1 MGAQLEIPDS
11 GKQAE
16 GVQREQCSLQSW
28 ASREVFPTVPWEA
41 TPGVVSSP
49 SPGGSEQTWLIDL
62 QSEAW
67 SSGRGWP
74 RPGPHEASLMRNV
87 CSGTWKA
94 LGPPCQGG
102 LGVWDGDGGPPASAA
117 ALGSE
122 SPRPRPLLHAGRA
135 LGGQGSLSLSWIL
148 HPTPGQG
155 RHPAGF

>member
-1 MGAQLEIPDS
+1 M
-11 GKQAE
+11 
-16 GVQREQCSLQSW
+16 QREQCSLQSW

-94 LGPPCQGG
+94 LGLPAKVASGSGMGMEDPLPLQLLRGLRAPG
-102 LGVWDGDGGPPASAA
+102 LGPCSMQAGLWEGRGLCLCPGSCTPPLGRDGIQLVSDS
-117 ALGSE
+117 
-122 SPRPRPLLHAGRA
+122 RA
-135 LGGQGSLSLSWIL
+135 QVNRAPQSL
-148 HPTPGQG
+148 
-155 RHPAGF
+155 